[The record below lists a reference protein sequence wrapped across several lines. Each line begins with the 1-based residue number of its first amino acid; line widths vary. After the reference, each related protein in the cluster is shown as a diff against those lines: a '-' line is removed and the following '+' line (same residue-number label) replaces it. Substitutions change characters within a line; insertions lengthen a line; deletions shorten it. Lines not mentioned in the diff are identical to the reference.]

1 MSWLEAISKKSN
13 LPFSRDS
20 IRRMLIAL
28 GSFYLL
34 ANAWTIQ
41 LFRERVTILRHAQR
55 IQMISPAIEII
66 VDNDFEIN
74 QISSIARKAI
84 SRSICIGIIYSHL
97 ANILFARI
105 SKSPRLSLSSIVIW
119 LSRAIKKLDLSPPTT
134 KSCR

>member
-84 SRSICIGIIYSHL
+84 SRSICIAIIYSHL